1 MQVRNSIHYPL
12 STATF
17 RDSTCCVIKPHAV
30 MAGQYGDIIADIMEA
45 GYKVTGLQT
54 FHLDYGNAEEF
65 YEIYRGKRRVGQ
77 KKDKI
82 KHDTPNAV

>member
-1 MQVRNSIHYPL
+1 M
-12 STATF
+12 
-17 RDSTCCVIKPHAV
+17 VIVKVTPRCPGEPHAV

-65 YEIYRGKRRVGQ
+65 YEIYRGKNGGA
-77 KKDKI
+77 
-82 KHDTPNAV
+82 KHNQTTVEYVKGYSGLIAV